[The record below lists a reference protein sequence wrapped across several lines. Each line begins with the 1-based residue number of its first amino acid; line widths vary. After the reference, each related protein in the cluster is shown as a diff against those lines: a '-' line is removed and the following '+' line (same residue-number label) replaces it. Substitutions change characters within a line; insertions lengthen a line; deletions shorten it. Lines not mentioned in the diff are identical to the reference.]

1 MQIPF
6 QLWIDDYIVQQ
17 QQPWHARSGH
27 SITLQIRRRVVP
39 FPSAQGAD
47 MHSLLQLNMQNF
59 SQLNQHDA
67 PVKMISLH
75 DLIPED
81 NSHGHDEEFDSQ
93 LPDELL
99 LPDGST
105 ETEVEVELNKSS
117 RAFHVYATGY
127 YNIMLTVP
135 FDWSANANWTHYV

>member
-1 MQIPF
+1 
-6 QLWIDDYIVQQ
+6 
-17 QQPWHARSGH
+17 
-27 SITLQIRRRVVP
+27 
-39 FPSAQGAD
+39 
-47 MHSLLQLNMQNF
+47 MHSLLQLNMQSL

-67 PVKMISLH
+67 PVKTMIPFQG
-75 DLIPED
+75 LIPED
-81 NSHGHDEEFDSQ
+81 DFPGHNDVCVCVPFKLGRLEFDSQ

-127 YNIMLTVP
+127 HNIMLTVP